1 MNLTGGFQSMTLRY
15 SACAGLLA
23 TVLISAGCSTAKTVE
38 KPKPDRLGDI
48 QVLADPSVMWT
59 ASAGKGSDRS
69 VVRFT
74 PYVTDDAVYA
84 INAKGRISA
93 ISRGTGSVLWESGL
107 NARPTAGIGGDDQ
120 YLYAGTGDGRV
131 FSISQADGSVAWTTV
146 VSSEIIAPPTAGLDF
161 VVVRSI
167 DGRVYALNKN
177 NGARR
182 WIYTYNVPALSLHGN
197 GRPVVVPD
205 GVLVGLDNGRLAALR
220 STDGRVFWEAR
231 LSDGSGRS
239 EIDRLNDLDADLSLD
254 DDYIYAVNYQGA
266 VAQIDPGSG
275 NRLWSAPMSSA
286 VGLDVSNSTVVVT
299 DEFDT
304 VWGLRSDDGTV
315 LWKQENLSNR
325 QVTAPVLTDDGNVV
339 VGDFQGYIHVLSGTT
354 GEMIGRIKA
363 VSGEITNKPI
373 LVDNMLYVLSRSG
386 KIAAVRL

>member
-177 NGARR
+177 NGA
-182 WIYTYNVPALSLHGN
+182 
-197 GRPVVVPD
+197 D

-315 LWKQENLSNR
+315 LWKQENPSNR